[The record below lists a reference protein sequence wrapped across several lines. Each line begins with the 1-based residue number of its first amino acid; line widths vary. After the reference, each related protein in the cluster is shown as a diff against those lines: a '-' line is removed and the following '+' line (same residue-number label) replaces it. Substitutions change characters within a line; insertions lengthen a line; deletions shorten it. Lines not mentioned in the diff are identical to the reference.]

1 MELNQFNTH
10 DRIFVFHNQR
20 PSYSCSG
27 GVHFPFHRTANHFRK
42 FPMSMCHLCTRR
54 IGHSCLG
61 ERRPNGIQIKTIVK
75 LHKNEKNSKDNR
87 SLLIVPVRQRA
98 LGNLVRERRELKIEI
113 HINSWFHKKCYKTH
127 DNFACKCQQINQ
139 FCVEWLHTSC
149 GCLTNRFHS
158 FKFIMLSTLL
168 AIQIIQ
174 AIHHFHNRKY
184 RHTKKKVNQL
194 KRSAAQKILL

>member
-87 SLLIVPVRQRA
+87 SLLIVQLCVYLFA
-98 LGNLVRERRELKIEI
+98 KGLWAIWCGSAVSWKLKFTLI
-113 HINSWFHKKCYKTH
+113 H
-127 DNFACKCQQINQ
+127 
-139 FCVEWLHTSC
+139 
-149 GCLTNRFHS
+149 G
-158 FKFIMLSTLL
+158 FIKNATKLMTMLL
-168 AIQIIQ
+168 ANV
-174 AIHHFHNRKY
+174 NR
-184 RHTKKKVNQL
+184 
-194 KRSAAQKILL
+194 